1 MVEAFVA
8 SDKTRLSRRL
18 RRNREKYTRSWDS
31 YILFLANMPSQQTI
45 KQYTKVASAFLLSL
59 RDVRFAGQVLFVII
73 VLLVSW
79 SGVKAIDANFALQK
93 QIATLQQENDVQ
105 QLENNNLALQNE
117 YYNSDQ
123 YLELSARQ
131 NFGLGAPGET
141 ELVVPQSV
149 ALSYTVPMPKS
160 SPQSKP
166 NAQPPAYQRNF
177 QAWVDFFLHRQ
188 Q

>member
-1 MVEAFVA
+1 MLNRDEY
-8 SDKTRLSRRL
+8 TRLR
-18 RRNREKYTRSWDS
+18 DS
-31 YILFLANMPSQQTI
+31 YILFLANMPLEQKA
-45 KQYTKVASAFLLSL
+45 KQYVKAAYAFILRL

-93 QIATLQQENDVQ
+93 QIATLQQENEVQ

-141 ELVVPQSV
+141 ELVVPKNV
-149 ALSYTVPMPKS
+149 ALSYTVPEPKVS
-160 SPQSKP
+160 APTT
-166 NAQPPAYQRNF
+166 NVQPPAYQRNF
-177 QAWVDFFLHRQ
+177 QAWVDFFLNRHS
-188 Q
+188 

>member
-1 MVEAFVA
+1 MSLEQ
-8 SDKTRLSRRL
+8 KL
-18 RRNREKYTRSWDS
+18 
-31 YILFLANMPSQQTI
+31 
-45 KQYTKVASAFLLSL
+45 KQYIKVAYAFILRL

-93 QIATLQQENDVQ
+93 QIATLQQENEVQ

-117 YYNSDQ
+117 YYTSDQ

-141 ELVVPQSV
+141 ELVVPKSV
-149 ALSYTVPMPKS
+149 ALSYTVPEPKAA
-160 SPQSKP
+160 SPKA
-166 NAQPPAYQRNF
+166 NVEPPAYQRNF
-177 QAWVDFFLHRQ
+177 QAWVDFFLNRRN
-188 Q
+188 